1 MPIGKRWTGAAS
13 AASSLLVA
21 ATLLVPLA
29 GVAAAD
35 PTSETSAT
43 MPPRPT
49 TETGD
54 PQAPAAP
61 TSTMPAR
68 PTTDVAPGTSDRFS
82 RLAVTPFGCSS
93 YWNPGFNRSFTVC
106 GRILDK
112 YNEFGG
118 PGGKLGL
125 PTSDELVNPD
135 NVGRRTSFQ
144 NDASIYWSPTTDAH
158 QLGGEIG
165 KKWCELGC
173 ESVLGYPTSD
183 ELVNPDNVG
192 RRNSFQNDVS
202 IYWSPATGAHS
213 IGGAIGAEWAA
224 RGYEGGPHG
233 YPATDELRNGDGVG
247 RRNIFQ
253 GGSIYY
259 HPATGAHTIW
269 GAIRDNWASRSYE
282 NGRFGY
288 PTSNEFAFE
297 GGWAQNFQN
306 ATIDWL
312 PGDPITPADEALP
325 PDSEWTEYRPTSPV
339 DPRARVNPET
349 TLPSSA
355 VPSSAPSSP
364 DVSVPEDS
372 SEASVPETSQE
383 STTATPAVT
392 SGPEATT
399 DSTADNFFGPRN
411 ASAPQRMQEPELPCG
426 FGKMDRPHA
435 SQSKSPLGGLAF
447 PEQIHNKVASQCLS
461 VAVSPEHSLKAKT
474 SRLRFWGRPF
484 PQKQIPYGNKII
496 TAGGYQ
502 AEMHSLNGS
511 KLTLLSSI
519 ACKAGTKF
527 RYHTEFSGTFAFP
540 GEAPRNYGT
549 KTATNPEGKEVLCVG
564 N

>member
-21 ATLLVPLA
+21 AALLVPLA
-29 GVAAAD
+29 GVASAD

-269 GAIRDNWASRSYE
+269 GAIRDNWASRNYE

-297 GGWAQNFQN
+297 GGWAQNFQHG
-306 ATIDWL
+306 TIDWKS
-312 PGDPITPADEALP
+312 GDPANPADIVEPTGSKFGDYGWIDPTVVRAGTGAP
-325 PDSEWTEYRPTSPV
+325 TSSESEPTPDSDVPVTTEGTNPDTESSSP
-339 DPRARVNPET
+339 
-349 TLPSSA
+349 A
-355 VPSSAPSSP
+355 VAPSTSSGSEESP
-364 DVSVPEDS
+364 
-372 SEASVPETSQE
+372 A
-383 STTATPAVT
+383 
-392 SGPEATT
+392 
-399 DSTADNFFGPRN
+399 ADNFLSIRPARTQDEPDDPDLGACGTQINLTHPANTRPDQIHTRVV
-411 ASAPQRMQEPELPCG
+411 SKCPAPGMTGHEIEAKTGRYRW
-426 FGKMDRPHA
+426 F
-435 SQSKSPLGGLAF
+435 GLAQPL
-447 PEQIHNKVASQCLS
+447 PEADGIPAKQGPA
-461 VAVSPEHSLKAKT
+461 AKT
-474 SRLRFWGRPF
+474 YLRVT
-484 PQKQIPYGNKII
+484 
-496 TAGGYQ
+496 TAVWCTRGTTFDYRVKADGKFYI
-502 AEMHSLNGS
+502 GS
-511 KLTLLSSI
+511 K
-519 ACKAGTKF
+519 KF
-527 RYHTEFSGTFAFP
+527 TTSHSYIEREVTCEHP
-540 GEAPRNYGT
+540 GYWPN
-549 KTATNPEGKEVLCVG
+549 
-564 N
+564 